1 MQRRLVKVKS
11 RMGIHA
17 HRKTVELLE
26 GEYSSIHHGRSH
38 DFDDLREYSPGDE
51 VKDIDWKATA
61 RSTVPLIKRYIA
73 SRQHNIVFIVD
84 TGRGMAA
91 VAESGEPKKEIAIQA
106 VGVLAYLATRHG
118 DRVSMFSGNEDRLD
132 FMPAGGSE
140 SHIERMLR
148 SIDEVTTLDA
158 PGSDMEHLLTQVA
171 RRLGHRSIVF
181 VISDDIALNTDMDTQ
196 LARLHS
202 RHELMWIS
210 VGDADL
216 MARQMSAPT
225 LWAVDG
231 GGEIPE
237 YLRRSRG
244 LRDVFDEG
252 VAQRHEILAT
262 RLRKKGIAA
271 ARIGSLDETVS
282 SLFRLLE
289 RHRRARRA

>member
-1 MQRRLVKVKS
+1 
-11 RMGIHA
+11 MGIHA
-17 HRKTVELLE
+17 HRKTIELLE

-38 DFDDLREYSPGDE
+38 DFDDLREYAPGDE

-61 RSTVPLIKRYIA
+61 RSSVPLIKRYIA
-73 SRQHNIVFIVD
+73 SRQHNIVFVVD

-91 VAESGEPKKEIAIQA
+91 ASESGVAKKEIVIQA

-118 DRVSMFSGNEDRLD
+118 DRVSMYSGNEEHLD

-140 SHIERMLR
+140 AHIERMLR
-148 SIDEVTTLDA
+148 AIDEATSLTA
-158 PGSDMEHLLTQVA
+158 PRSDMDALLTQVA

-181 VISDDIALNTDMDTQ
+181 VVSDDIALNRDMDLQ
-196 LARLHS
+196 IARLHA
-202 RHELMWIS
+202 RHELLWIS

-216 MARQMSAPT
+216 MARQLTSPSV
-225 LWAVDG
+225 WAVDG
-231 GGEIPE
+231 GAEIPE

-244 LRDVFDEG
+244 LREVFDEG
-252 VAQRHEILAT
+252 IVQRHELLAS
-262 RLRKKGIAA
+262 RLRRKGVSAG
-271 ARIGSLDETVS
+271 RIGSLDETVS

>member
-1 MQRRLVKVKS
+1 
-11 RMGIHA
+11 MGIHA
-17 HRKTVELLE
+17 HRKTIELLE

-38 DFDDLREYSPGDE
+38 DFDDLREYAPGDE

-73 SRQHNIVFIVD
+73 SRQHNIVFVVD

-91 VAESGEPKKEIAIQA
+91 ASESGVSKKEIVIQS
-106 VGVLAYLATRHG
+106 VGVLAYLAARHG
-118 DRVSMFSGNEDRLD
+118 DRVSMYSGNEEHLD

-140 SHIERMLR
+140 AHIERMLR
-148 SIDEVTTLDA
+148 KIDEATTLDA
-158 PGSDMEHLLTQVA
+158 PRSDMDALLTQVA

-181 VISDDIALNTDMDTQ
+181 VVSDDIALNRDMDLQ
-196 LARLHS
+196 IARLHA
-202 RHELMWIS
+202 RHEMLWIS

-216 MARQMSAPT
+216 MARQMSAPA

-231 GGEIPE
+231 GAEIPE

-244 LRDVFDEG
+244 LREVFDEG
-252 VAQRHEILAT
+252 IVQRHELLAS
-262 RLRKKGIAA
+262 RLRRKGVSAG
-271 ARIGSLDETVS
+271 RIGSLDETVA

-289 RHRRARRA
+289 RHRRARRT